1 MQLFAVNSRYL
12 KRWHSSNA
20 SHWHNA
26 KKVIQ
31 GSLFLPPIPSCSPEQ
46 DIKLVIIVCSAP
58 QNFASRQAIRSTW
71 GKDTTWT
78 KNAKVLFVIGR
89 TPQNVTDMFVS
100 MEKIEYGDVIH
111 YNLVDS
117 YYNLTLKSVSALKW
131 ATTRC
136 ANAKHVMKTDD
147 DMFVNIP
154 LLLKSVLQ
162 LDLANVVV
170 GKLITKARPIR
181 DKNSKWYVPYETYL
195 DQYYPNYLSGTGY
208 VMSQSGAA
216 LLYNSSLSVPFISLE
231 DVFVTG
237 ICAKNESLKPID
249 STLFTY
255 AKQRKN
261 PCRFLTI
268 ATAHR
273 MTPNDLYEMWDLIH
287 NVHFRCISNF
297 WNTISIQ

>member
-1 MQLFAVNSRYL
+1 MQLFSVNSRYL
-12 KRWHSSNA
+12 KPWHYPNA
-20 SHWHNA
+20 SNWDNS

-31 GSLFLPPIPSCSPEQ
+31 GSLFLPPVPSCPPGSG
-46 DIKLVIIVCSAP
+46 IRLVVIVCSAP

-71 GKDTTWT
+71 GKDSIWT
-78 KNAKVLFVIGR
+78 KSAKVFFVIGR
-89 TPQNVTDMFVS
+89 TSQNVTDMFIS
-100 MEKIEYGDVIH
+100 MEKVEYGDVIH

-136 ANAKHVMKTDD
+136 PNAKYVMKTDD

-154 LLLKSVLQ
+154 LLQKSVLRFK
-162 LDLANVVV
+162 LGNVVV
-170 GKLITKARPIR
+170 GKLIVNARPIR
-181 DKNSKWYVPYETYL
+181 NKSSKWYVPYETYV

-208 VMSQSGAA
+208 VMSQSAAA
-216 LLYNSSLSVPFISLE
+216 LLYNSSLTVPFISLE
-231 DVFVTG
+231 DVFITG
-237 ICAKNESLKPID
+237 ICAKNESVKPID

-287 NVHFRCISNF
+287 NIHFKCVTNF
-297 WNTISIQ
+297 WNSIRL